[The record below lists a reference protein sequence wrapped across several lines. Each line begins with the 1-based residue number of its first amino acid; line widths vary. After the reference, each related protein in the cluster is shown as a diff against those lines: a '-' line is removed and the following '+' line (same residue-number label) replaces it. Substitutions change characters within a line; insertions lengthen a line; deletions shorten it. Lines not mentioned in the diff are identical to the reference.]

1 MTSLRAALL
10 IVLAACASDA
20 RPRTLSLIV
29 APPGGDVE
37 PIITEELAKATGDGD
52 VLLVYVGASWC
63 EPCRAFH
70 EAAAAGTLDDK
81 LAGLRLLEFDADRDT
96 DALEAAGYHSN
107 LIPLFAVP
115 RIDGRSS
122 GKQTEGA
129 FKNRDAVSQ
138 LVPRVRALL
147 GR

>member
-1 MTSLRAALL
+1 MRAALVVL
-10 IVLAACASDA
+10 LAACASE
-20 RPRTLSLIV
+20 PPPGKLELIE

-37 PIITEELAKATGDGD
+37 PIIIEELAKATGSGD
-52 VLLVYVGASWC
+52 ALLVYVGASWC

-70 EAAAAGTLDDK
+70 EAAAAGSLDDK
-81 LAGLRLLEFDADRDT
+81 LSRLRLLEFDADRDT
-96 DALEAAGYHSN
+96 EALEAAGYRSN

-115 RIDGRSS
+115 RADGRST

-129 FKNRDAVSQ
+129 IKNRDAVSQ